1 LTESDALYDS
11 FLKRKY
17 ELTKNRDLFE
27 PNLLAVGFFFIYID
41 RFFVSK
47 FQRTNLTVVEINI
60 FYSQTERKG
69 QK

>member
-1 LTESDALYDS
+1 MSLQKTGTYLNQTYLLLDFLY
-11 FLKRKY
+11 
-17 ELTKNRDLFE
+17 
-27 PNLLAVGFFFIYID
+27 YID

>member
-1 LTESDALYDS
+1 MLFMIVFWKENMSLQKTETYLNQTYLLLDFLY
-11 FLKRKY
+11 
-17 ELTKNRDLFE
+17 
-27 PNLLAVGFFFIYID
+27 YID